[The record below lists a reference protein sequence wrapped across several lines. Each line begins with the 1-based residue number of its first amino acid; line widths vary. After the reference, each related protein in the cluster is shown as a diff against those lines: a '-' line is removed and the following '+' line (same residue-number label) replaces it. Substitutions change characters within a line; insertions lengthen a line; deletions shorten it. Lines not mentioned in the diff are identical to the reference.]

1 MTHAELLTLESDH
14 PDLVAAILACAKV
27 GSGRIEVEIDKT
39 ELGLI
44 ARTMET
50 GATQRER
57 QAWQGYN
64 IHELNLTYLELDIN
78 LYAKVA
84 IR

>member
-14 PDLVAAILACAKV
+14 PNLVAAILACAKV
-27 GSGRIEVEIDKT
+27 GSGRIELEIDKT
-39 ELGLI
+39 QLGLI
-44 ARTMET
+44 ARALQTPT
-50 GATQRER
+50 TIAPPKGV
-57 QAWQGYN
+57 WHVIY
-64 IHELNLTYLELDIN
+64 ELSLTYLELEIN